1 MMYFIELKSAH
12 KQKRKQQKREEGTM
26 IGTKG
31 NQKTKSLIAW
41 HKTPVRLTK
50 QHRQVGSYKENG
62 NIYRMVEIKD

>member
-1 MMYFIELKSAH
+1 M
-12 KQKRKQQKREEGTM
+12 T
-26 IGTKG
+26 GTKG

-62 NIYRMVEIKD
+62 NIYRMVEIKDL